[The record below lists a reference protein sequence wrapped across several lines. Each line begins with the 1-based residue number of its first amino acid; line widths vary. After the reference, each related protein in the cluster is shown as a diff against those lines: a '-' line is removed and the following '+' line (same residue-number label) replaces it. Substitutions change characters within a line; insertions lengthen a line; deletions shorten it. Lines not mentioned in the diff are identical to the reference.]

1 MTKKFLASLLLLVAS
16 CGCRMCSSI
25 TDHSPPLAGSPYA
38 VGHGRAGSAFSD
50 YESVTLP
57 AEPDATYQDD
67 SPELAEPP
75 APSAS

>member
-1 MTKKFLASLLLLVAS
+1 MSKKCLGALLLLVAS
-16 CGCRMCSSI
+16 AGCRMCSSI

-38 VGHGRAGSAFSD
+38 VGRGRAGSAFSG

-57 AEPDATYQDD
+57 AEPDTNYPDE

-75 APSAS
+75 APPAT